1 MLSSEGRPFKL
12 KVKQSKYKYR
22 IQQDKKRFKQLHE
35 HITKVQL
42 VRCWCMKLHEEIP
55 SFILRMA
62 WWNQNERIEECVHH
76 FNRKQKGFRR
86 EVSLNFD
93 LHCYRRQVSFEEGQ
107 NLAKEHKLLFLETS
121 AKTAYNV
128 QEAFN
133 VSAKGYFGY
142 DC

>member
-1 MLSSEGRPFKL
+1 M
-12 KVKQSKYKYR
+12 
-22 IQQDKKRFKQLHE
+22 
-35 HITKVQL
+35 
-42 VRCWCMKLHEEIP
+42 
-55 SFILRMA
+55 
-62 WWNQNERIEECVHH
+62 HH

-133 VSAKGYFGY
+133 VSAKDILDMIAKTGI
-142 DC
+142 DPSAPNQNIIIDDDTDETDTVKKCC